1 MCLFLNSVD
10 LNVMSVLHTGHRST
24 LSLVVF
30 FFNDKNSTSL
40 VLLVV
45 AVALLSL
52 LSLVSPLPL
61 TIKASGS
68 FCKTTA
74 NARDDACSSCSFLFM
89 LLLLPPLPLPSKQL
103 LTCVVFS
110 CSFKCCN
117 SHKHTGQAESTFSRP
132 ILSTA
137 KALVRPR

>member
-24 LSLVVF
+24 LLLVVF

-45 AVALLSL
+45 AVALI
-52 LSLVSPLPL
+52 SLVSPLPL